1 MDHMTIAIKIK
12 DLSTKVTVKVK
23 AKETTVKVDRTKIQE
38 VTIRFKVNNTVIM
51 VYMEQIVTDVFKG
64 RLCFLRL

>member
-12 DLSTKVTVKVK
+12 DLSTTVTVKVK

-64 RLCFLRL
+64 WLCFLRL